1 MTLNL
6 TVYKEDGH
14 TVDKVYT
21 TDEFH
26 LLTGMCEDVLEEVD
40 IDKML
45 NNGVNEQELGK
56 MVLSLVLKNRKR
68 FKPIMQQVFYGLTDE
83 EYERT
88 EISEVGRNVMQI
100 LVYTITSL
108 FGVMTTKKTQGVNG
122 KKP

>member
-1 MTLNL
+1 MTLSL

-14 TVDKVYT
+14 TVDKVYKT
-21 TDEFH
+21 EDFH

-45 NNGVNEQELGK
+45 NNGISEQELGK

-68 FKPIMQQVFYGLTDE
+68 FKPIMKQVFYGLTDD

-88 EISEVGRNVMQI
+88 EVSEVGRNIMQI